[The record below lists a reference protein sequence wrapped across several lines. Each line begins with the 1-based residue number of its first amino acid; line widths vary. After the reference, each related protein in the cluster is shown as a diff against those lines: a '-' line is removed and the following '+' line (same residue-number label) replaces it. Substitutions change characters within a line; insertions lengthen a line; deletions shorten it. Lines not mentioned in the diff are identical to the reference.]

1 MMYESVQADSLW
13 KPYLDILPATFDSL
27 MHWTEDEK
35 LMLQGS
41 TVLGKI
47 GKEQAVQDYTEIIL
61 PLVERRSDIFGDS
74 AKYTIELYNRMGSAV
89 LSRSFHV
96 EAYET
101 ESDDDEAETSAQ
113 DVSMTSATSAPADGE
128 SGAAGPEG
136 DDDIGSS
143 DDDEDDDASV
153 VAMVP
158 WADML
163 NARPDLNNARLFY
176 EKDSLSMSTTKLIRQ
191 GEQIVCASTRGLLEL
206 TITDS
211 GTPMANCR
219 TPTCFA
225 NTVM

>member
-1 MMYESVQADSLW
+1 MMYESVQGDSLW
-13 KPYLDILPATFDSL
+13 KPYLDILPMNFDSL

-61 PLVERRSDIFGDS
+61 PLVERRSDIFGDP
-74 AKYTIELYNRMGSAV
+74 ANYAIDLYDRMGSAV

-101 ESDDDEAETSAQ
+101 ETDDGAGEATAQ
-113 DVSMTSATSAPADGE
+113 DASMTSATSVPADGE

-136 DDDIGSS
+136 NDDIGSL
-143 DDDEDDDASV
+143 DDDEDEDASV

-191 GEQIVCASTRGLLEL
+191 GEQIVGASTRGLREL
-206 TITDS
+206 TDANS
-211 GTPMANCR
+211 GTPTASCR
-219 TPTCFA
+219 TPICFA

>member
-113 DVSMTSATSAPADGE
+113 DVSMTSATSVPADGE

-136 DDDIGSS
+136 NDDIGSL
-143 DDDEDDDASV
+143 DDDEDASV

-176 EKDSLSMSTTKLIRQ
+176 EKDSLSMSTTKMIRQ
-191 GEQIVCASTRGLLEL
+191 GEQIVGDSTRGLREL
-206 TITDS
+206 TDANS
-211 GTPMANCR
+211 GTPTASCR